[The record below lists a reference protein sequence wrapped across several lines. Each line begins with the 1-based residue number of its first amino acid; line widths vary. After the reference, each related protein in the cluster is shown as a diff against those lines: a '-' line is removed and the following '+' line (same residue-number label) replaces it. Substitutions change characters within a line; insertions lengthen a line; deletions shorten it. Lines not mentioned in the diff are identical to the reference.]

1 MRSEITL
8 LHHLDPYHFV
18 LGWIFNK
25 TEGLLWICSR
35 MVLMFPHRYSV
46 ALKSAYSLS
55 LPIICFS
62 LLLLLTLE
70 LGLLQTVAGFK
81 TLAQGSNWD
90 LVSGAQELLDHKNR
104 ILLFHSHYQMQL
116 QPGLL
121 CHKSHPGSQIPFN

>member
-25 TEGLLWICSR
+25 TGLLWICSR

-55 LPIICFS
+55 LPIICFA

-70 LGLLQTVAGFK
+70 LGLLQTVARFK
-81 TLAQGSNWD
+81 TLA
-90 LVSGAQELLDHKNR
+90 
-104 ILLFHSHYQMQL
+104 
-116 QPGLL
+116 PG
-121 CHKSHPGSQIPFN
+121 K